1 MQKKSIFII
10 SLLSTYLFIQTTSY
24 TQISNRANDFRF
36 QLKAAKNYLDNKID
50 SALYYTE
57 IIIKNQV
64 ASDSAKGY
72 AYLYKGSALHTLSK
86 YREEKECYSRALKH
100 FQKTQIIEGIAKV
113 NMLLGRLHS
122 KLLDYEKAIK
132 YYFEA
137 KKIYERLNDIDNI
150 YNVQQ
155 NIGVMYFEKG
165 ELKRAKEYLLNV
177 LKYQSKSNKLDD
189 KASAY
194 TNIAGIYIAEKK
206 YDSCLYYFKLSLKYS
221 LSGNNIDHIAVTYNN
236 IGHIYN
242 MIKKPDS
249 AIYYFKKS
257 IEYYTKIDN
266 YAGISVANSG
276 IANTYF
282 MLKNYKMAEEHY
294 KIALSIAEKYNI
306 RKFAYSQYKQVSKF
320 YAHLKNYEK
329 AYLLL
334 NSYLELKDSVEN
346 ENKNRLLEEMQAKY
360 DYEKQEKEIALLKE
374 QQILKDERTKQE
386 KQKNKILFAALVGI
400 ITFSGISVFFIW
412 RAYKIKKETNA
423 KLTLQNIEISQQH
436 KEIKDSI
443 KYAKRIQEAILPP
456 VEQIN
461 KLLPEN
467 FILYKPKDIVSG
479 DFYWVEEKND
489 IVYFAVVDCT
499 GHGVPGAFMSIV
511 GRNGLNEAINTL
523 NNPNPAEI
531 LDYLNFFVNQS
542 LHQTYEHSTI
552 RDGMDLTLCAYN
564 KNNHSLQ
571 FAGANNSLWQIKN
584 KNGEFIEIKADK
596 QPIGNYVGFNTKP
609 FTNHVVQFE
618 QNDCFYLMSDGF
630 ADQFGGPKGKKYK
643 YSRLKELIASAY
655 HKNMNEQLALL
666 SEEFEKWKGNIE
678 QVDDVCIMGI
688 KLA

>member
-1 MQKKSIFII
+1 
-10 SLLSTYLFIQTTSY
+10 
-24 TQISNRANDFRF
+24 
-36 QLKAAKNYLDNKID
+36 
-50 SALYYTE
+50 
-57 IIIKNQV
+57 
-64 ASDSAKGY
+64 
-72 AYLYKGSALHTLSK
+72 
-86 YREEKECYSRALKH
+86 
-100 FQKTQIIEGIAKV
+100 
-113 NMLLGRLHS
+113 
-122 KLLDYEKAIK
+122 
-132 YYFEA
+132 
-137 KKIYERLNDIDNI
+137 
-150 YNVQQ
+150 
-155 NIGVMYFEKG
+155 
-165 ELKRAKEYLLNV
+165 
-177 LKYQSKSNKLDD
+177 
-189 KASAY
+189 
-194 TNIAGIYIAEKK
+194 
-206 YDSCLYYFKLSLKYS
+206 
-221 LSGNNIDHIAVTYNN
+221 
-236 IGHIYN
+236 
-242 MIKKPDS
+242 
-249 AIYYFKKS
+249 
-257 IEYYTKIDN
+257 
-266 YAGISVANSG
+266 
-276 IANTYF
+276 
-282 MLKNYKMAEEHY
+282 
-294 KIALSIAEKYNI
+294 
-306 RKFAYSQYKQVSKF
+306 
-320 YAHLKNYEK
+320 
-329 AYLLL
+329 
-334 NSYLELKDSVEN
+334 
-346 ENKNRLLEEMQAKY
+346 
-360 DYEKQEKEIALLKE
+360 
-374 QQILKDERTKQE
+374 
-386 KQKNKILFAALVGI
+386 
-400 ITFSGISVFFIW
+400 
-412 RAYKIKKETNA
+412 
-423 KLTLQNIEISQQH
+423 
-436 KEIKDSI
+436 
-443 KYAKRIQEAILPP
+443 
-456 VEQIN
+456 
-461 KLLPEN
+461 LPEN

>member
-1 MQKKSIFII
+1 
-10 SLLSTYLFIQTTSY
+10 
-24 TQISNRANDFRF
+24 
-36 QLKAAKNYLDNKID
+36 
-50 SALYYTE
+50 
-57 IIIKNQV
+57 
-64 ASDSAKGY
+64 
-72 AYLYKGSALHTLSK
+72 
-86 YREEKECYSRALKH
+86 
-100 FQKTQIIEGIAKV
+100 
-113 NMLLGRLHS
+113 
-122 KLLDYEKAIK
+122 
-132 YYFEA
+132 
-137 KKIYERLNDIDNI
+137 
-150 YNVQQ
+150 
-155 NIGVMYFEKG
+155 
-165 ELKRAKEYLLNV
+165 
-177 LKYQSKSNKLDD
+177 
-189 KASAY
+189 
-194 TNIAGIYIAEKK
+194 
-206 YDSCLYYFKLSLKYS
+206 
-221 LSGNNIDHIAVTYNN
+221 
-236 IGHIYN
+236 

-400 ITFSGISVFFIW
+400 ITFSGISGFFIW

>member
-400 ITFSGISVFFIW
+400 ITFSGISGFFIW